1 MHTGNGVKLQGP
13 KALQLEM
20 VDTQRLR
27 PPSDLNTKSGK
38 QVANTVT
45 RGAGKND
52 SRWWRSRIFKPVNAR
67 GETSPHY
74 SMRVQMR
81 GQRMA
86 FTLGTSNADAAA
98 RIAANIYGD
107 FLTLGIEGAL
117 AKYRPQKTAE
127 AIATIGEYL
136 HAAHG
141 VMDVRPATFHAY
153 ARHLCRIAGDIV
165 KIQKRSVRKTK
176 LQARRQAV
184 EGQSISIFTP
194 EAVQGWRLSF
204 IGKAGRD
211 ARKARAARI
220 SANSIIRQARSLF
233 APKVVKFLKTLRLP
247 QPLPF
252 TGVEF
257 FPRESMR
264 YTSRIDAGIL
274 MRQARKELAGSSPDA
289 FLVMVLALGAGLRRG
304 EIDKLLWRDVD
315 FAGGR
320 IFVTESEHGE
330 LKTEDSRGAVDIDGS
345 TVELLRGFQ
354 AKAKG
359 QFVISSVNAR
369 EGEASRPWG
378 NRYRCS
384 AVFEKATGWLR
395 THGVEGNKALH
406 TLRKEAGAIVATRD
420 GIFAASR
427 FLRHAGIEVTAAHY
441 ADKKTRTVIDMG
453 ELLSPGGVMPEN
465 VVPIETEKGKRNL
478 RRKATA

>member
-1 MHTGNGVKLQGP
+1 MGNRAKFHVNNILQTEDGEHIPEQTGTGLH
-13 KALQLEM
+13 
-20 VDTQRLR
+20 R
-27 PPSDLNTKSGK
+27 KSGK
-38 QVANTVT
+38 QVANQFRRT
-45 RGAGKND
+45 AGKND
-52 SRWWRSRIFKPVNAR
+52 SRYWRSRIFKPVNDR

-74 SMRVQMR
+74 SMRLQMR
-81 GQRMA
+81 GARMA
-86 FTLGTSNADAAA
+86 FSLGTGNAEAAA
-98 RIAANIYGD
+98 RIAANIYTD
-107 FLTLGIEGAL
+107 FLTLGVERAL
-117 AKYRPQKTAE
+117 AKYRPPQKGE
-127 AIATIGEYL
+127 DVATIGEYL
-136 HAAHG
+136 RAAHG

-153 ARHLCRIAGDIV
+153 ARHLCRLAGDIV
-165 KIQKRSVRKTK
+165 KIQKRSARRTK
-176 LQARRQAV
+176 LKARRQAV
-184 EGQSISIFTP
+184 EARSLSIFTP

-204 IGKAGRD
+204 LGKAGRD

-252 TGVEF
+252 AGVEF

-274 MRQARKELAGSSPDA
+274 MRQARTELTKSCPDA

-330 LKTEDSRGAVDIDGS
+330 LKTEDSRGAVDIAES
-345 TVELLRGFQ
+345 TVEILRGFQ

-359 QFVISSVNAR
+359 QFVISSAKAR

-378 NRYRCS
+378 NRYRCA
-384 AVFEKATGWLR
+384 AVFEKATQWLR

-420 GIFAASR
+420 GIFAASQ

-453 ELLSPGGVMPEN
+453 ALLGQGPTPKN
-465 VVPIETEKGKRNL
+465 IVPIQREKKP
-478 RRKATA
+478 RRTATA

>member
-1 MHTGNGVKLQGP
+1 
-13 KALQLEM
+13 
-20 VDTQRLR
+20 
-27 PPSDLNTKSGK
+27 
-38 QVANTVT
+38 
-45 RGAGKND
+45 
-52 SRWWRSRIFKPVNAR
+52 
-67 GETSPHY
+67 
-74 SMRVQMR
+74 MRVQMR

-86 FTLGTSNADAAA
+86 FSLGTSNADAAA

-107 FLTLGIEGAL
+107 FLTLGVEGAL

-127 AIATIGEYL
+127 DIATIGEYL
-136 HAAHG
+136 RAAHG
-141 VMDVRPATFHAY
+141 VMDVRPASFHAY

-176 LQARRQAV
+176 LKARRQAV
-184 EGQSISIFTP
+184 EARELSIFTP

-204 IGKAGRD
+204 IAKAGRD

-252 TGVEF
+252 AGVEF

-274 MRQARKELAGSSPDA
+274 MRQAREELSKSCPDA

-330 LKTEDSRGAVDIDGS
+330 LKTEDSRGAVDIDQS
-345 TVELLRGFQ
+345 TVEILRGFQ

-359 QFVISSVNAR
+359 QFVISSVKAR

-395 THGVEGNKALH
+395 GMV
-406 TLRKEAGAIVATRD
+406 LRATRLYTHCERKR
-420 GIFAASR
+420 AQSWLLVMAS
-427 FLRHAGIEVTAAHY
+427 L
-441 ADKKTRTVIDMG
+441 
-453 ELLSPGGVMPEN
+453 P
-465 VVPIETEKGKRNL
+465 
-478 RRKATA
+478 RRGS

>member
-1 MHTGNGVKLQGP
+1 MHTEKP
-13 KALQLEM
+13 SKARNPQVL
-20 VDTQRLR
+20 
-27 PPSDLNTKSGK
+27 PSGGGEPISEQSGSSLNTKSGK
-38 QVANTVT
+38 QVANTIT

-52 SRWWRSRIFKPVNAR
+52 SRYWRSRIFRPVNAR
-67 GETSPHY
+67 GEASPHY
-74 SMRVQMR
+74 SMRLQMR
-81 GQRMA
+81 GQRMS
-86 FTLGTSNADAAA
+86 FTLGTGNAEAAA
-98 RIAANIYGD
+98 RKAANVYTD
-107 FLTLGIEGAL
+107 FLTLGVEGAL
-117 AKYRPQKTAE
+117 AKYRPQKGE
-127 AIATIGEYL
+127 DIATIGEYL
-136 HAAHG
+136 RAAHG

-153 ARHLCRIAGDIV
+153 ARHLCRLAGDIV
-165 KIQKRSVRKTK
+165 KIKRRSVRKTK
-176 LQARRQAV
+176 LKARRQEV
-184 EGQSISIFTP
+184 EAQSLLIFTP
-194 EAVQGWRLSF
+194 EAVQEWRLSF
-204 IGKAGRD
+204 LAKAGRD

-252 TGVEF
+252 AGVEF

-274 MRQARKELAGSSPDA
+274 MRQAREELAKSCPDA

-320 IFVTESEHGE
+320 IFITESEHGE
-330 LKTEDSRGAVDIDGS
+330 LKTEDSRGAVDIDQN
-345 TVELLRGFQ
+345 TVEILRGFQ
-354 AKAKG
+354 AKGKG
-359 QFVISSVNAR
+359 QFVISSVKSG

-378 NRYRCS
+378 NRYRCA
-384 AVFEKATGWLR
+384 AVFEKATQWLR

-420 GIFAASR
+420 GIFAASK

-453 ELLSPGGVMPEN
+453 ALLSSGGLMPKN
-465 VVPIETEKGKRNL
+465 IVSMKPEKVKRNL
-478 RRKATA
+478 QRKATA